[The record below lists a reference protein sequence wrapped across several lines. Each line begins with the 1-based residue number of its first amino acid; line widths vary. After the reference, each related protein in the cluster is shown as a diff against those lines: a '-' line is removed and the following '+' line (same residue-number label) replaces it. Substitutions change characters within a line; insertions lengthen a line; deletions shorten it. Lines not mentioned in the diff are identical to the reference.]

1 MGKLETQPEYAL
13 ASQQQ
18 LRDAAE
24 LLQPPSLDPTSPDAL
39 TRHLVGAMYLAGYAV
54 ECSLKE
60 FLLRKFS
67 PLATPAPGSSV
78 TFDDVL
84 PQVDAALG
92 RKLKDLHSLSD
103 LWLATGLDARDT
115 TMTANLGACSIWRVD
130 WRYRPPAARARSDA
144 EQLVSAA
151 SDLVAWITAETP

>member
-1 MGKLETQPEYAL
+1 MAKLENQAEYAL

-24 LLQPPSLDPTSPDAL
+24 LLEPPTLDPSSPDAL

-60 FLLRKFS
+60 FLLRKFGS
-67 PLATPAPGSSV
+67 LMTAAPGASV
-78 TFDDVL
+78 TFDEIRAH
-84 PQVDAALG
+84 VDAAVG
-92 RKLKDLHSLSD
+92 KPLKDLHALSD
-103 LWLATGLDARDT
+103 LWLATGLGTRDT

-144 EQLVSAA
+144 QQFVLAAQQLVGWVSGQ
-151 SDLVAWITAETP
+151 TP